1 MSREMD
7 GARFFSPNETA
18 VTFHYPEIGYVLE
31 RKVFDRAITE
41 LAATAGAEVM
51 VKARVTNVTFSDDGT
66 VNGVVFRYSGR
77 EYTCK
82 TKVVIASDGVESQV
96 GRWAGIDTTH
106 QLREVGVCAQYLI
119 SNIDIRPEYFDF
131 YFGQEVA
138 PRGYVW
144 VFPKGDDI
152 ANVGIGIGGA
162 ISGKGGKLAIDYLNE
177 FVKRKFPEGKI
188 LGLVC
193 GAVPVGQSLPQL
205 VGDGILLVGDAAH
218 HSDPMSG
225 GGITNAMYSGK
236 FAAEAAVDGIRSSDV
251 SEKVLAAYTK
261 RWSREFGKHFKNICR
276 IRDEIIKFSD
286 ETLDQYTE
294 ILSKIPTEQITMA
307 KIFQTLLMH
316 QPRLL
321 LELRHLILA
330 RWV

>member
-1 MSREMD
+1 MN

-18 VTFHYPEIGYVLE
+18 VTFHHPKIGYVLE

-41 LAATAGAEVM
+41 MAATAGAEVM
-51 VKARVTNVTFSDDGT
+51 VKARVTNTTFSDDGT

-77 EYTCK
+77 EHTCK

-106 QLREVGVCAQYLI
+106 QLREVGICAQYLI

-131 YFGQEVA
+131 YFGHEVA

-193 GAVPVGQSLPQL
+193 GAVPVGQSLSQL
-205 VGDGILLVGDAAH
+205 VADGILIVGDAAH

-225 GGITNAMYSGK
+225 GGIANAMYSGK
-236 FAAEAAVDGIRSSDV
+236 FAAEAAADGIHSGDV
-251 SEKVLAAYTK
+251 SEKALSAYTK
-261 RWSREFGKHFKNICR
+261 RWNREFGKHFKNICR
-276 IRDEIIKFSD
+276 IRDGIIKFSD
-286 ETLDQYTE
+286 ETLDKYTE
-294 ILSKIPTEQITMA
+294 TLSKIPTEQITMA

-321 LELRHLILA
+321 FELRHLITSGWL
-330 RWV
+330 

>member
-1 MSREMD
+1 MD

-51 VKARVTNVTFSDDGT
+51 VKARVTSVTFSDDDD

-82 TKVVIASDGVESQV
+82 TKVVIAADGVESQV
-96 GRWAGIDTTH
+96 ARWAGIDTTH
-106 QLREVGVCAQYLI
+106 QLRDVGICAQYLI
-119 SNIDIRPEYFDF
+119 SNINIRPEYFDF
-131 YFGQEVA
+131 YFGHKVA

-144 VFPKGDDI
+144 VFPKGEDI
-152 ANVGIGIGGA
+152 ANVGVGISGA
-162 ISGKGGKLAIDYLNE
+162 ISGKNGKLAIDYLNE

-193 GAVPVGQSLPQL
+193 GAVPIAESLPQL
-205 VGDGILLVGDAAH
+205 VGDGILIVGDAAH

-225 GGITNAMYSGK
+225 GGIANAMYSGK
-236 FAAEAAVDGIRSSDV
+236 FAAEAAVEGIRNGDV
-251 SEKVLAAYTK
+251 SEEVLAAYTK
-261 RWSREFGKHFKNICR
+261 RWNNEFGKHFKNICR
-276 IRDEIIKFSD
+276 IRDSIIKFSD
-286 ETLDQYTE
+286 ETLDKYTE
-294 ILSKIPTEQITMA
+294 TLSKIPSEQITMA

-321 LELRHLILA
+321 FELRHLILA
-330 RWV
+330 GWV